1 MPPAGRGKAGKA
13 QPTLEEPSESEEEE
27 GIGAGPSLRGVLQ
40 HMVQGMNSQD
50 GDR

>member
-1 MPPAGRGKAGKA
+1 MQSGRGKAAKA
-13 QPTLEEPSESEEEE
+13 EAALKDPSDSEEVE
-27 GIGAGPSLRGVLQ
+27 GGAAGPSLRGVLQ